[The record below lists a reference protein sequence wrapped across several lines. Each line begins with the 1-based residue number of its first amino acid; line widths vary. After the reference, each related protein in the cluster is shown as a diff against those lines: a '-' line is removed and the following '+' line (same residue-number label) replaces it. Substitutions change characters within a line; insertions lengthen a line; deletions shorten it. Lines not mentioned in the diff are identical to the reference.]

1 MPDPRP
7 EVLDFLLTRR
17 SRPAKTLTGPVPD
30 DARLKLLLIAAARS
44 PDHGALV
51 PWRFVVL
58 RDAALNRLGDAVAA
72 RAGAL
77 HLEQPLV
84 AKARATFDASPLCVA
99 VVARPAGT
107 QKVPEVE
114 QILSAGAVCLSLLN
128 AALADGWG
136 ANWVTGWA
144 ALDAEFLQRDLGLKP
159 GEFVAGFVHIGT
171 ESATPPER
179 QRPDLDAITQ
189 WVDQ

>member
-1 MPDPRP
+1 MPEPRS

-17 SRPAKTLTGPVPD
+17 SRHAKTLTTPVPD
-30 DARLKLLLIAAARS
+30 DARLRVLLTAAARS

-51 PWRFVVL
+51 PWRFLVL
-58 RDAALNRLGDAVAA
+58 RDAALNRLADAVAA
-72 RAGAL
+72 RAEAL
-77 HLEQPLV
+77 GLEAALV
-84 AKARATFDASPLCVA
+84 AKARATYDASPLCVA
-99 VVARPAGT
+99 VAVRPEGT
-107 QKVPEVE
+107 PKVPEVE
-114 QILSAGAVCLSLLN
+114 QILSAGAVCLSLVN

-144 ALDAEFLQRDLGLKP
+144 ARDDAFLTGDLGLKP

-171 ESATPPER
+171 ETVAPPDR
-179 QRPDLDAITQ
+179 PRPDIEAITQ